1 MEVEGQLRDGDGSCD
16 RRDGG
21 EEKKKLNIVYG
32 LFDVSIWLG
41 YSVQVTVQTF
51 FWVFLWE
58 CFGWE

>member
-1 MEVEGQLRDGDGSCD
+1 
-16 RRDGG
+16 
-21 EEKKKLNIVYG
+21 
-32 LFDVSIWLG
+32 VSIWLG